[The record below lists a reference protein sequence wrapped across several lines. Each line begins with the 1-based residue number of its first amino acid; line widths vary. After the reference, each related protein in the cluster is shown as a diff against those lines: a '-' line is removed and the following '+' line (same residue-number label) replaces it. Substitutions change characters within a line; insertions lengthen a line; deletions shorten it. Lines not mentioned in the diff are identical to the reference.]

1 MDYYFRHD
9 RVRPH
14 QKELMDDIYS
24 AVSGGGNIMVQA
36 PTGLGKTDAALS
48 ASLTYALENNLTVF
62 FLTPKISQHKIAME
76 VVKGIEAKHKLGIK
90 AVDMVGRSHSCTISN
105 LCDLDNDSFQAT
117 CGRLRKNKQCIP
129 FINARGYNTFQEH
142 KADLRFRKML
152 ESYGSGLSHHEL
164 LEFGKK
170 SKCCVYEWML
180 MLASSADVI
189 IADYYHMMVPHIR
202 DIFLMK
208 TKKRIEDSIIIID
221 EAHNLSPRIRSSL
234 SRSINT
240 FTFKKVTQEMD
251 TIGRDA
257 GPISDGFAAWGEETL
272 SSISANS
279 PGQNASRNE
288 KAISGW
294 EFQAFIEQ
302 FGLPMEEITDLLVD
316 AGVSYVDET
325 SKKSAC
331 LNLAKFLSEWKN
343 DEFKCVRIL
352 KKKNNVFF
360 LSKRVLDPSCVTGIL
375 NQCTSSVLMS
385 GTLIPMEMHLD
396 VLGLDKART
405 TLKHYPSPFD
415 NDNIVNII
423 TENLTTKYSRRDEAG
438 YSAIA
443 SKLDSIV
450 DVTPG
455 GTAIF
460 FPSYDV
466 MNNILPLVKN
476 KRLLIQRSGMNPLE
490 IRTILKQFKS
500 GGVLCGVQ
508 GGSFSEGVDF
518 CDSEIKTIVIVGVA
532 LEEMNAEI
540 RALIDYYDEKFGRGW
555 DYGYLYPGTIKALQ
569 AAGRARRKESD
580 RVSVVYMDER
590 FKWNKYN
597 WVLNKDERIIVT
609 TNPEDEV
616 GKFWSKTIR

>member
-1 MDYYFRHD
+1 
-9 RVRPH
+9 
-14 QKELMDDIYS
+14 
-24 AVSGGGNIMVQA
+24 
-36 PTGLGKTDAALS
+36 
-48 ASLTYALENNLTVF
+48 
-62 FLTPKISQHKIAME
+62 
-76 VVKGIEAKHKLGIK
+76 
-90 AVDMVGRSHSCTISN
+90 
-105 LCDLDNDSFQAT
+105 
-117 CGRLRKNKQCIP
+117 
-129 FINARGYNTFQEH
+129 
-142 KADLRFRKML
+142 
-152 ESYGSGLSHHEL
+152 
-164 LEFGKK
+164 
-170 SKCCVYEWML
+170 
-180 MLASSADVI
+180 
-189 IADYYHMMVPHIR
+189 
-202 DIFLMK
+202 
-208 TKKRIEDSIIIID
+208 
-221 EAHNLSPRIRSSL
+221 
-234 SRSINT
+234 
-240 FTFKKVTQEMD
+240 
-251 TIGRDA
+251 
-257 GPISDGFAAWGEETL
+257 
-272 SSISANS
+272 
-279 PGQNASRNE
+279 
-288 KAISGW
+288 
-294 EFQAFIEQ
+294 
-302 FGLPMEEITDLLVD
+302 
-316 AGVSYVDET
+316 
-325 SKKSAC
+325 
-331 LNLAKFLSEWKN
+331 
-343 DEFKCVRIL
+343 
-352 KKKNNVFF
+352 
-360 LSKRVLDPSCVTGIL
+360 
-375 NQCTSSVLMS
+375 
-385 GTLIPMEMHLD
+385 
-396 VLGLDKART
+396 
-405 TLKHYPSPFD
+405 
-415 NDNIVNII
+415 II

-616 GKFWSKTIR
+616 ENFWSKTAD